1 MKRLLLPIFILLYFV
16 SFSQE
21 AVKSENTES
30 QRQFDFWLGDW
41 EVYANDE
48 IVGKNTVQLLQNG
61 NVLQENW
68 ISEKENFTGTS
79 FSFYN
84 SKIKKWQQIWI
95 DKNGSN
101 LLLKGIFADGKMILV
116 SDPDS
121 NMGEENSI
129 HKITWMQLPNGDVKQ
144 SWESTIDKGKNWSIQ
159 FEGIYKKKK

>member
-1 MKRLLLPIFILLYFV
+1 MKRLLLPLCILLYFV

-21 AVKSENTES
+21 NVKTKNLSP
-30 QRQFDFWLGDW
+30 QRQFDFWLGEW
-41 EVYANDE
+41 EVYTNDE
-48 IVGKNTVQLLQNG
+48 LVGKNTVQLLQNG

-68 ISEKENFTGTS
+68 VSEKENFTGTS
-79 FSFYN
+79 NSFYN
-84 SKIKKWQQIWI
+84 SKIKKWQQIWV

-101 LLLKGIFADGKMILV
+101 LLLKGFFENEKMVLV

-129 HKITWMQLPNGDVKQ
+129 HKISWIQLPNGDVKQ
-144 SWESTIDKGKNWSIQ
+144 IWESTIDKGKNWSIQ